1 MNINPLFE
9 TVEEWVECP
18 EHGSFPLR
26 RMAGLGIKTG
36 CSKCHERVTAQHR
49 VDEVAAR
56 GARYLAEAGIPRRF
70 ERASLSDLRSD
81 GENAEAHALV
91 REYLENL
98 ETKLN
103 AGAGLILCGNI
114 GTGKTHSVCHLV
126 RAACERGRRALFVS
140 LADFLARVRST
151 YGDGAESED
160 AVMRRFTDPSL
171 LAIDEV
177 RAEVLTD
184 HGRETLFRLINKRY
198 NAGRAT
204 LITSNLQPKDLA
216 AAAGAPTVDRLRS
229 GGGAI
234 AVFRGSSGRG

>member
-1 MNINPLFE
+1 M
-9 TVEEWVECP
+9 ECP
-18 EHGSFPLR
+18 EHGAYPLR
-26 RMAGLGIKTG
+26 RMAGLSIKTG
-36 CSKCHERVTAQHR
+36 CSKCFERADAQHR

-70 ERASLSDLRSD
+70 ERASLSDLCTV
-81 GENAEAHALV
+81 GENADAYALV
-91 REYLENL
+91 QEYLEDL
-98 ETKLN
+98 EAKLN
-103 AGAGLILCGNI
+103 AGSGLILCGNI
-114 GTGKTHSVCHLV
+114 GTGKTHSACHLV
-126 RAACERGRRALFVS
+126 RAACEIGRRALFVS
-140 LADFLARVRST
+140 LADFLARVRAT

-177 RAEVLTD
+177 RAEVLSE

-229 GGGAI
+229 GGGKI
-234 AVFRGSSGRG
+234 AVFRGGSNR